1 MARIDIRVSD
11 FEKEELCRLAGAAG
25 VTVTDFIRQRCLGGG
40 GSVKAGGIVKSTE
53 FRFMQAPFEKP
64 MVEPPPPLEEKV
76 VKKPGPLCFACR
88 RTIRVGMLLPEK
100 CEECGR

>member
-11 FEKEELCRLAGAAG
+11 FEKEELCRLARAAG
-25 VTVTDFIRQRCLGGG
+25 VTVTDFIRQRCLGGAVEDG
-40 GSVKAGGIVKSTE
+40 RAVKSTE